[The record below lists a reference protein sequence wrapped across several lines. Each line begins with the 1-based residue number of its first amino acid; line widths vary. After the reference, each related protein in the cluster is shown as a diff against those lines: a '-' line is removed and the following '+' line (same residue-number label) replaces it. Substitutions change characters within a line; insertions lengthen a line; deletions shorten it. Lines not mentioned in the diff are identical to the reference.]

1 MPTVSQLD
9 TKPSRQ
15 RESRKDIVTNATS
28 RPTKILRGE
37 NPIPDSIDRKI
48 KEIKRQMAGKPKRT
62 ITFAMKPY
70 IREMYMLGVANT
82 VISGVCD
89 LAIGTVNQLVIRN
102 QWSKMRTEAR
112 QAKQAQLDRAKIEG
126 IMTDQVNAEIAN
138 NETWLKKMED
148 RAKKAGLNIWD
159 QVDTEIA
166 GGDPFRTNASVQ
178 AAKGIVGTLKDLHG
192 YNEAVNGIQAEQA
205 GKAINVILVSND
217 YKPVRKVDGM
227 PGIIE
232 VEDVTELEEIAREK
246 ASKRQ
251 PELNDKFGTPIDTG
265 IGSGQH
271 SPKPVKKAVKRAK
284 KRAKKKARRGAS
296 KRS

>member
-1 MPTVSQLD
+1 MITVPEATERRIKGVIRDFKGKSQ
-9 TKPSRQ
+9 
-15 RESRKDIVTNATS
+15 
-28 RPTKILRGE
+28 
-37 NPIPDSIDRKI
+37 
-48 KEIKRQMAGKPKRT
+48 RT
-62 ITFAMKPY
+62 ITAALKPY
-70 IREMYMLGVANT
+70 VKELYFMGVSNV
-82 VISGVCD
+82 VISGVCG
-89 LAIGTVNQLVIRN
+89 LKPVIVAQMVVRN
-102 QWSKMRTEAR
+102 QWSKLRTEAKR
-112 QAKQAQLDRAKIEG
+112 SKQAELDRAKIEG

-192 YNEAVNGIQAEQA
+192 YNEAVNGIQAEQQD
-205 GKAINVILVSND
+205 KAINVILVSSN
-217 YKPVRKVDGM
+217 YKPVMQVDGM

-232 VEDVTELEEIAREK
+232 VDDVNELEEIAKEK

-251 PELNDKFGTPIDTG
+251 PDLDDKPGTPIDTA

-271 SPKPVKKAVKRAK
+271 SPKPAKGPVKRAK
-284 KRAKKKARRGAS
+284 KRAKKQARR
-296 KRS
+296 

>member
-1 MPTVSQLD
+1 MPTVTQLD
-9 TKPSRQ
+9 NKPSRQ

-28 RPTKILRGE
+28 RPYQILRGE
-37 NPIPDSIDRKI
+37 NPIPDPIDRKI
-48 KEIKRQMAGKPKRT
+48 KEIKRQMRGKPKRT
-62 ITFAMKPY
+62 VTFAMKPY
-70 IREMYMLGVANT
+70 IKEMYMLGVANT

-89 LAIGTVNQLVIRN
+89 IAIGTVNQLVIRN

-205 GKAINVILVSND
+205 GKAINVILVSSD
-217 YKPVRKVDGM
+217 YKPVKRVDEM

-232 VEDVTELEEIAREK
+232 VEDVTALQEIAHRQ
-246 ASKRQ
+246 ATKRH
-251 PELNDKFGTPIDTG
+251 PDLDDKPGTPIDTA
-265 IGSGQH
+265 IRSGQH
-271 SPKPVKKAVKRAK
+271 SPKPAKGPVKRAK
-284 KRAKKKARRGAS
+284 KRAKKQARR
-296 KRS
+296 